1 MENSFAAELSLA
13 FGSNFHVGGL
23 DAHMPSMLPWLVI
36 DGVAGLA
43 PPAPEAESEAQALSP
58 SPTTPRQGSLGK
70 PAAPMSPPQSPKQG
84 PRHIA
89 TPGAPK
95 KERPELMRVLQ
106 LAIRGQ
112 EDNLDKV
119 RALLA
124 LDPDAAV
131 LPFFDYNMEPPLCCA
146 ARCECSAEVIELL
159 IEHGA
164 CVEDLDFKG
173 ESPLDVLRSCRA
185 FLGNGVD
192 AAEAGQNFACP
203 VEKALLEAGARP
215 GVPMDGNLNEL
226 RFEGN
231 ADWGFLGMQGL
242 VWPQVFPTPPAVQ
255 DQLETL
261 LRASHVQAPREK
273 SSSG

>member
-164 CVEDLDFKG
+164 RVEDVNSKG
-173 ESPLDVLRSCRA
+173 QSPLDVLRSRRRA
-185 FLGNGVD
+185 LPAFGLG
-192 AAEAGQNFACP
+192 AAEAGPNMACA
-203 VEKALLEAGARP
+203 VERVLLEVGARP
-215 GVPMDGNLNEL
+215 QAPLAGNLDQGP
-226 RFEGN
+226 FEGN
-231 ADWGFLGMQGL
+231 IDWGLLGMQQL
-242 VWPQVFPTPPAVQ
+242 PWPFLEAAPAF
-255 DQLETL
+255 
-261 LRASHVQAPREK
+261 
-273 SSSG
+273 